1 MRRKKTSSSLILIP
15 VMLSFFVMGFV
26 DLVGVAANHMQADFA
41 LSDTMANLCPAMV
54 FLWFLLF
61 SIPAGILMNYIG
73 RRKTVLL
80 SLFIT
85 TVSLLIPLLCY
96 EFVMM
101 LISFSLL
108 GIGNVLLQVSLNP
121 LVSNVVSERHL
132 ASSLSFGQFIKGIA
146 SFLAPF
152 IASWA
157 ALTMDEWRELYP
169 IFLLITLVSI
179 IGLGFTSIEELD
191 DYSESDSLK
200 SYGRLLGNPL
210 IRLIWIGIICHVGI
224 DVGIRN
230 SAVLSDGT
238 AYDGVNKH
246 RLHVLE
252 HRRRKLQSLVGKDID
267 RRMKLSMSTRTK
279 YYDIPKSK
287 NILKKEKK
295 LRKTYID
302 IYNLYH
308 NHYHQIARDIV
319 NKNPEWV
326 VVEGI
331 KFRDMHTDNHHMNHA
346 IRDSRM
352 SLLIK
357 YIKDK
362 CNAKNIPVI
371 TAPRFFP
378 STQICSRCG
387 SMYKPGES
395 KIYRCPECGYEIDRD
410 LNAAINLRDYGMS
423 YMYHFD

>member
-85 TVSLLIPLLCY
+85 TVSLLIPLLHY

-224 DVGIRN
+224 DVGINLTAPKIFVERLGF
-230 SAVLSDGT
+230 SVADASMAGSVYFLSRTIGCLVGAVVLQYIVSERFFRWSVFGLLLALIGLSFASTLEQLYAVLLILGIGNANIFSI
-238 AYDGVNKH
+238 
-246 RLHVLE
+246 L
-252 HRRRKLQSLVGKDID
+252 I
-267 RRMKLSMSTRTK
+267 
-279 YYDIPKSK
+279 SK
-287 NILKKEKK
+287 ALN
-295 LRKTYID
+295 TFPD
-302 IYNLYH
+302 
-308 NHYHQIARDIV
+308 
-319 NKNPEWV
+319 NKNEVSGLMITGLCGGALFV
-326 VVEGI
+326 VPMGI
-331 KFRDMHTDNHHMNHA
+331 VSDWIESQAGALIILGLGAVYLTYLSVYFRKHPH
-346 IRDSRM
+346 
-352 SLLIK
+352 SL
-357 YIKDK
+357 D
-362 CNAKNIPVI
+362 
-371 TAPRFFP
+371 
-378 STQICSRCG
+378 
-387 SMYKPGES
+387 
-395 KIYRCPECGYEIDRD
+395 D
-410 LNAAINLRDYGMS
+410 
-423 YMYHFD
+423 

>member
-85 TVSLLIPLLCY
+85 TVSLLIPLLRY

-224 DVGIRN
+224 DVGINLTAPKIFVERQGF
-230 SAVLSDGT
+230 SVADASMAGSVYFLSRTIGCLIGAVVLQYIASERFFRWSVFGLLLALIGLSFASTLEQLYAVLLILGIGNANIFSI
-238 AYDGVNKH
+238 
-246 RLHVLE
+246 L
-252 HRRRKLQSLVGKDID
+252 I
-267 RRMKLSMSTRTK
+267 
-279 YYDIPKSK
+279 SK
-287 NILKKEKK
+287 ALN
-295 LRKTYID
+295 TFPD
-302 IYNLYH
+302 
-308 NHYHQIARDIV
+308 
-319 NKNPEWV
+319 NKNEVSGLMITGLCGGALFV
-326 VVEGI
+326 VPMGI
-331 KFRDMHTDNHHMNHA
+331 VSDWIESQAGALIILGLGAVYLTYLSVYFRKHPH
-346 IRDSRM
+346 
-352 SLLIK
+352 SL
-357 YIKDK
+357 D
-362 CNAKNIPVI
+362 
-371 TAPRFFP
+371 
-378 STQICSRCG
+378 
-387 SMYKPGES
+387 
-395 KIYRCPECGYEIDRD
+395 D
-410 LNAAINLRDYGMS
+410 
-423 YMYHFD
+423 

>member
-15 VMLSFFVMGFV
+15 VMLSFFVMGFA

-224 DVGIRN
+224 DVGINLTAPKIFVERLGF
-230 SAVLSDGT
+230 SVADASMAGSVYFLSRTIGCLIGAVVLQYIASERFFRWSVFGLLLALIGLSFASTLEQLYAVLLILGIGNANIFSI
-238 AYDGVNKH
+238 
-246 RLHVLE
+246 L
-252 HRRRKLQSLVGKDID
+252 I
-267 RRMKLSMSTRTK
+267 
-279 YYDIPKSK
+279 SK
-287 NILKKEKK
+287 ALN
-295 LRKTYID
+295 TFPD
-302 IYNLYH
+302 
-308 NHYHQIARDIV
+308 
-319 NKNPEWV
+319 NKNEVSGLMITGLCGGALFV
-326 VVEGI
+326 VPMGI
-331 KFRDMHTDNHHMNHA
+331 VSDWIESQAGALIILGLGAVYLTYLSVYFRKHPH
-346 IRDSRM
+346 
-352 SLLIK
+352 SL
-357 YIKDK
+357 D
-362 CNAKNIPVI
+362 
-371 TAPRFFP
+371 
-378 STQICSRCG
+378 
-387 SMYKPGES
+387 
-395 KIYRCPECGYEIDRD
+395 D
-410 LNAAINLRDYGMS
+410 
-423 YMYHFD
+423 

>member
-85 TVSLLIPLLCY
+85 TVSLLIPLLRY

-224 DVGIRN
+224 DVGI
-230 SAVLSDGT
+230 
-238 AYDGVNKH
+238 
-246 RLHVLE
+246 
-252 HRRRKLQSLVGKDID
+252 
-267 RRMKLSMSTRTK
+267 
-279 YYDIPKSK
+279 
-287 NILKKEKK
+287 
-295 LRKTYID
+295 
-302 IYNLYH
+302 NL
-308 NHYHQIARDIV
+308 
-319 NKNPEWV
+319 
-326 VVEGI
+326 
-331 KFRDMHTDNHHMNHA
+331 
-346 IRDSRM
+346 
-352 SLLIK
+352 
-357 YIKDK
+357 
-362 CNAKNIPVI
+362 
-371 TAPRFFP
+371 TAPKIFVERLGFSVADASMAGSVYFLSRTVGCLIGAVALQYMAPDRFFRW
-378 STQICSRCG
+378 SVLGLLFALIGLSFAFTLEQLYVVLLVLGVGNANIFSILISKVLNVFSDKKNEVSGLMITGLCG
-387 SMYKPGES
+387 GALFVLPMGIVSDW
-395 KIYRCPECGYEIDRD
+395 IDSQAGSLIILGVGALYLTYLSGAVD
-410 LNAAINLRDYGMS
+410 S
-423 YMYHFD
+423 YH

>member
-179 IGLGFTSIEELD
+179 MGLGFTSIEELD

-224 DVGIRN
+224 DVGINLTAPKIFVERLGF
-230 SAVLSDGT
+230 SVADASMAGSVYFLSRTIGCLIGAVVLQYIASERFFRWSVLGLLLALIGLSFASTLEQLYAVLLILGIGNANIFSI
-238 AYDGVNKH
+238 
-246 RLHVLE
+246 L
-252 HRRRKLQSLVGKDID
+252 I
-267 RRMKLSMSTRTK
+267 
-279 YYDIPKSK
+279 SK
-287 NILKKEKK
+287 ALN
-295 LRKTYID
+295 TFPD
-302 IYNLYH
+302 
-308 NHYHQIARDIV
+308 
-319 NKNPEWV
+319 NKNEVSGLMITGLCGGALFV
-326 VVEGI
+326 VPMGI
-331 KFRDMHTDNHHMNHA
+331 VSDWIESQAGALIILGLGAVYLTYLSVYFRKHPH
-346 IRDSRM
+346 
-352 SLLIK
+352 SL
-357 YIKDK
+357 D
-362 CNAKNIPVI
+362 
-371 TAPRFFP
+371 
-378 STQICSRCG
+378 
-387 SMYKPGES
+387 
-395 KIYRCPECGYEIDRD
+395 D
-410 LNAAINLRDYGMS
+410 
-423 YMYHFD
+423 

>member
-85 TVSLLIPLLCY
+85 TVSLLIPLLRY

-121 LVSNVVSERHL
+121 LVSNVVSKRHL

-169 IFLLITLVSI
+169 VFMLITIVSI

-200 SYGRLLGNPL
+200 SYGRLFGNPL

-224 DVGIRN
+224 DVGI
-230 SAVLSDGT
+230 
-238 AYDGVNKH
+238 
-246 RLHVLE
+246 
-252 HRRRKLQSLVGKDID
+252 
-267 RRMKLSMSTRTK
+267 
-279 YYDIPKSK
+279 
-287 NILKKEKK
+287 
-295 LRKTYID
+295 
-302 IYNLYH
+302 NL
-308 NHYHQIARDIV
+308 
-319 NKNPEWV
+319 
-326 VVEGI
+326 
-331 KFRDMHTDNHHMNHA
+331 
-346 IRDSRM
+346 
-352 SLLIK
+352 
-357 YIKDK
+357 
-362 CNAKNIPVI
+362 
-371 TAPRFFP
+371 TAPKIFVERLGFSVADASMAGSVYFLSRTIGCLIGAVVLQYIASERFFRW
-378 STQICSRCG
+378 SVLGLLFALIGLSFAFTLEQLYVVLLVLGIGNANIFSILI
-387 SMYKPGES
+387 S
-395 KIYRCPECGYEIDRD
+395 KV
-410 LNAAINLRDYGMS
+410 LNAFSDKKNEVSGLMITGLCGGALFVLPMGIVSDWIDSQAGALIILGLGALYLTYLSGYFKKHPDLPQA
-423 YMYHFD
+423 

>member
-85 TVSLLIPLLCY
+85 TVSLLIPLLRY

-121 LVSNVVSERHL
+121 LVSNVVSKRHL

-169 IFLLITLVSI
+169 VFMLITLVSI

-200 SYGRLLGNPL
+200 SYGRLFGNPL

-224 DVGIRN
+224 DVGINLTAPKIFVERLGF
-230 SAVLSDGT
+230 SVADASMAGSVYFLSRTIGCLIGAVVLQYIASERFFRWSVLGLLLALIGLSFASTLEQLYAVLLILGIGNANIFSI
-238 AYDGVNKH
+238 
-246 RLHVLE
+246 L
-252 HRRRKLQSLVGKDID
+252 I
-267 RRMKLSMSTRTK
+267 
-279 YYDIPKSK
+279 SK
-287 NILKKEKK
+287 
-295 LRKTYID
+295 
-302 IYNLYH
+302 
-308 NHYHQIARDIV
+308 V
-319 NKNPEWV
+319 
-326 VVEGI
+326 
-331 KFRDMHTDNHHMNHA
+331 
-346 IRDSRM
+346 
-352 SLLIK
+352 
-357 YIKDK
+357 
-362 CNAKNIPVI
+362 
-371 TAPRFFP
+371 
-378 STQICSRCG
+378 
-387 SMYKPGES
+387 
-395 KIYRCPECGYEIDRD
+395 
-410 LNAAINLRDYGMS
+410 LNAFSDKKNEVSGLMITGLCGGALFVLPMGIVSDWIDSQAGALIILGLGALYLTYLSGYFKKHPDLPQA
-423 YMYHFD
+423 

>member
-179 IGLGFTSIEELD
+179 MGLGFTSIEELD

-224 DVGIRN
+224 DVGINLTAPKIFVERLGF
-230 SAVLSDGT
+230 SVADASMAGSVYFLSRTIGCLIGAVVLQYIASERFFRWSVFGLLLALIGLSFASTLEQLYAVLLILGIGNANIFSI
-238 AYDGVNKH
+238 
-246 RLHVLE
+246 L
-252 HRRRKLQSLVGKDID
+252 I
-267 RRMKLSMSTRTK
+267 
-279 YYDIPKSK
+279 SK
-287 NILKKEKK
+287 ALN
-295 LRKTYID
+295 TFPD
-302 IYNLYH
+302 
-308 NHYHQIARDIV
+308 
-319 NKNPEWV
+319 NKNEVSGLMITGLCGGALFV
-326 VVEGI
+326 VPMGI
-331 KFRDMHTDNHHMNHA
+331 VSDWIESQAGALIILGLGAVYLTYLSVYFRKHPH
-346 IRDSRM
+346 
-352 SLLIK
+352 SL
-357 YIKDK
+357 D
-362 CNAKNIPVI
+362 
-371 TAPRFFP
+371 
-378 STQICSRCG
+378 
-387 SMYKPGES
+387 
-395 KIYRCPECGYEIDRD
+395 D
-410 LNAAINLRDYGMS
+410 
-423 YMYHFD
+423 

>member
-224 DVGIRN
+224 DVGINLTAPKIFVERLGF
-230 SAVLSDGT
+230 SVADASMAGSVYFLSRTIGCLVGAVVLQYIVSERFFRWSVFGLLLALIGLSFASTLEQLYAVLLILGIGNANIFSI
-238 AYDGVNKH
+238 
-246 RLHVLE
+246 L
-252 HRRRKLQSLVGKDID
+252 I
-267 RRMKLSMSTRTK
+267 
-279 YYDIPKSK
+279 SK
-287 NILKKEKK
+287 ALN
-295 LRKTYID
+295 TFPD
-302 IYNLYH
+302 
-308 NHYHQIARDIV
+308 
-319 NKNPEWV
+319 NKNEVSGLMITGLCGVPM
-326 VVEGI
+326 GI
-331 KFRDMHTDNHHMNHA
+331 VSDWIESQAGALIILGLGAVYLTYLSVYFRKHPH
-346 IRDSRM
+346 
-352 SLLIK
+352 SL
-357 YIKDK
+357 D
-362 CNAKNIPVI
+362 
-371 TAPRFFP
+371 
-378 STQICSRCG
+378 
-387 SMYKPGES
+387 
-395 KIYRCPECGYEIDRD
+395 D
-410 LNAAINLRDYGMS
+410 
-423 YMYHFD
+423 

>member
-85 TVSLLIPLLCY
+85 TVSLLIPLLRY

-224 DVGIRN
+224 DVGINLTAPKIFVERLGF
-230 SAVLSDGT
+230 SVADASMAGSVYFLSRTIGCLLGAVVLQYIASERFFRWSVLGLLLALIGLSFASTLEQLYAVLLILGIGNANIFSI
-238 AYDGVNKH
+238 
-246 RLHVLE
+246 L
-252 HRRRKLQSLVGKDID
+252 I
-267 RRMKLSMSTRTK
+267 
-279 YYDIPKSK
+279 SK
-287 NILKKEKK
+287 ALN
-295 LRKTYID
+295 TFPD
-302 IYNLYH
+302 
-308 NHYHQIARDIV
+308 
-319 NKNPEWV
+319 NKNEVSGLMITGLCGGALFVLPM
-326 VVEGI
+326 GI
-331 KFRDMHTDNHHMNHA
+331 VSDW
-346 IRDSRM
+346 IDSQAG
-352 SLLIK
+352 SLIILGVGAL
-357 YIKDK
+357 YL
-362 CNAKNIPVI
+362 
-371 TAPRFFP
+371 TYL
-378 STQICSRCG
+378 S
-387 SMYKPGES
+387 
-395 KIYRCPECGYEIDRD
+395 GYFKKHPD
-410 LNAAINLRDYGMS
+410 LPQE
-423 YMYHFD
+423 

>member
-224 DVGIRN
+224 DVGINLTAPKIFVERLGF
-230 SAVLSDGT
+230 SVADASMAGSVYFLSRTIGCLIGAVVLQYIASERFFRWSVFGLLLALIGLSFASTLEQLYAVLLILGIGNANIFSI
-238 AYDGVNKH
+238 
-246 RLHVLE
+246 L
-252 HRRRKLQSLVGKDID
+252 I
-267 RRMKLSMSTRTK
+267 
-279 YYDIPKSK
+279 SK
-287 NILKKEKK
+287 ALN
-295 LRKTYID
+295 TFPD
-302 IYNLYH
+302 
-308 NHYHQIARDIV
+308 
-319 NKNPEWV
+319 NKNEVSGLMITGLCGGALFV
-326 VVEGI
+326 VPMGI
-331 KFRDMHTDNHHMNHA
+331 VSDWIESQAGALIILGLGAVYLTYLSVYFRKHPH
-346 IRDSRM
+346 
-352 SLLIK
+352 SL
-357 YIKDK
+357 D
-362 CNAKNIPVI
+362 
-371 TAPRFFP
+371 
-378 STQICSRCG
+378 
-387 SMYKPGES
+387 
-395 KIYRCPECGYEIDRD
+395 D
-410 LNAAINLRDYGMS
+410 
-423 YMYHFD
+423 

>member
-1 MRRKKTSSSLILIP
+1 MKRNRTHSSLILIP

-26 DLVGVAANHMQADFA
+26 DLVGVAANHMKVDFE

-85 TVSLLIPLLCY
+85 TVSLLIPLLRY

-132 ASSLSFGQFIKGIA
+132 ASSLSLGQFIKGIA

-169 IFLLITLVSI
+169 VFMLITIVSI

-200 SYGRLLGNPL
+200 SYGRLFGNPL

-224 DVGIRN
+224 DVGINLTAPKIFVERLGF
-230 SAVLSDGT
+230 SVADASMAGSVYFLSRTIGCLIGAVVLQYIASERFFRWSVLGLLLALIGLSFASTLEQLYAVLLILGIGNANIFSI
-238 AYDGVNKH
+238 
-246 RLHVLE
+246 L
-252 HRRRKLQSLVGKDID
+252 I
-267 RRMKLSMSTRTK
+267 
-279 YYDIPKSK
+279 SK
-287 NILKKEKK
+287 
-295 LRKTYID
+295 
-302 IYNLYH
+302 
-308 NHYHQIARDIV
+308 V
-319 NKNPEWV
+319 
-326 VVEGI
+326 
-331 KFRDMHTDNHHMNHA
+331 
-346 IRDSRM
+346 
-352 SLLIK
+352 
-357 YIKDK
+357 
-362 CNAKNIPVI
+362 
-371 TAPRFFP
+371 
-378 STQICSRCG
+378 
-387 SMYKPGES
+387 
-395 KIYRCPECGYEIDRD
+395 
-410 LNAAINLRDYGMS
+410 LNAFSDKKNEVSGLMITGLCGGALFVLPMGIVSDWIDSQAGALIILGLGALYLTYLSGYFKKHPDLPQA
-423 YMYHFD
+423 

>member
-191 DYSESDSLK
+191 GYSESDSLK

-224 DVGIRN
+224 DVGINLTAPKIFVERLGF
-230 SAVLSDGT
+230 SVAGASMAGSVYFLSRTIGCLIGAVVLQYIAFERFFRWSVFGLLLALIGLSFASTLEQLYAVLLILGIGNANIFSI
-238 AYDGVNKH
+238 
-246 RLHVLE
+246 L
-252 HRRRKLQSLVGKDID
+252 I
-267 RRMKLSMSTRTK
+267 
-279 YYDIPKSK
+279 SK
-287 NILKKEKK
+287 ALN
-295 LRKTYID
+295 TFPD
-302 IYNLYH
+302 
-308 NHYHQIARDIV
+308 
-319 NKNPEWV
+319 NKNEVSGLMITGLCGGALFV
-326 VVEGI
+326 VPMGI
-331 KFRDMHTDNHHMNHA
+331 VSDWIESQAGALIILGLGAVYLTYVSVYFRKRPH
-346 IRDSRM
+346 
-352 SLLIK
+352 SL
-357 YIKDK
+357 D
-362 CNAKNIPVI
+362 
-371 TAPRFFP
+371 
-378 STQICSRCG
+378 
-387 SMYKPGES
+387 
-395 KIYRCPECGYEIDRD
+395 D
-410 LNAAINLRDYGMS
+410 
-423 YMYHFD
+423 

>member
-85 TVSLLIPLLCY
+85 TVSLLIPLLRY

-224 DVGIRN
+224 DVGINLTAPKIFVERLGF
-230 SAVLSDGT
+230 SVADASMAGSVYFLSRTIGCLIGAVVLQYIASERFFRWSVFGLLLALIGLSFAST
-238 AYDGVNKH
+238 
-246 RLHVLE
+246 LE
-252 HRRRKLQSLVGKDID
+252 QLYAILLILGIGNANIFSILI
-267 RRMKLSMSTRTK
+267 
-279 YYDIPKSK
+279 SK
-287 NILKKEKK
+287 ALN
-295 LRKTYID
+295 TFPD
-302 IYNLYH
+302 
-308 NHYHQIARDIV
+308 
-319 NKNPEWV
+319 NKNEVSGLMITGLCGGALFV
-326 VVEGI
+326 VPMGI
-331 KFRDMHTDNHHMNHA
+331 VSDWIESQAGALIILGLGAVYLTYLSVYFRKHPH
-346 IRDSRM
+346 
-352 SLLIK
+352 SL
-357 YIKDK
+357 D
-362 CNAKNIPVI
+362 
-371 TAPRFFP
+371 
-378 STQICSRCG
+378 
-387 SMYKPGES
+387 
-395 KIYRCPECGYEIDRD
+395 D
-410 LNAAINLRDYGMS
+410 
-423 YMYHFD
+423 

>member
-224 DVGIRN
+224 DVGINLTAPKIFVERLGF
-230 SAVLSDGT
+230 SVADASMAGSVYFLSRTIGCLIGAVVLQYIASERFFRWSVFGLLLALIGLSFASTPEQLYAVLLILGIGNANIFSI
-238 AYDGVNKH
+238 
-246 RLHVLE
+246 L
-252 HRRRKLQSLVGKDID
+252 I
-267 RRMKLSMSTRTK
+267 
-279 YYDIPKSK
+279 SK
-287 NILKKEKK
+287 ALN
-295 LRKTYID
+295 TFPD
-302 IYNLYH
+302 
-308 NHYHQIARDIV
+308 
-319 NKNPEWV
+319 NKNEVSGLMITGLCGGALFV
-326 VVEGI
+326 VPMGI
-331 KFRDMHTDNHHMNHA
+331 VSDWIESQAGALIILGLGAVYLTYLSVYFRKHPH
-346 IRDSRM
+346 
-352 SLLIK
+352 SL
-357 YIKDK
+357 D
-362 CNAKNIPVI
+362 
-371 TAPRFFP
+371 
-378 STQICSRCG
+378 
-387 SMYKPGES
+387 
-395 KIYRCPECGYEIDRD
+395 D
-410 LNAAINLRDYGMS
+410 
-423 YMYHFD
+423 

>member
-224 DVGIRN
+224 DVGINLTAPKIFVERLGF
-230 SAVLSDGT
+230 SVADASMAGSVYFLSRTIGCLVGAVVLQYIVSERFFRWSVFGLLLALIGLSFASTLEQLYAVLLILGIGNANIFSI
-238 AYDGVNKH
+238 
-246 RLHVLE
+246 L
-252 HRRRKLQSLVGKDID
+252 I
-267 RRMKLSMSTRTK
+267 
-279 YYDIPKSK
+279 SK
-287 NILKKEKK
+287 ALN
-295 LRKTYID
+295 TFPD
-302 IYNLYH
+302 
-308 NHYHQIARDIV
+308 
-319 NKNPEWV
+319 NKNEVSGLMITGLCGGALFV
-326 VVEGI
+326 VPMGI
-331 KFRDMHTDNHHMNHA
+331 VSDWIESQAGALIILGLGAVYLTYLSVYFRKHPH
-346 IRDSRM
+346 
-352 SLLIK
+352 SL
-357 YIKDK
+357 D
-362 CNAKNIPVI
+362 
-371 TAPRFFP
+371 
-378 STQICSRCG
+378 
-387 SMYKPGES
+387 
-395 KIYRCPECGYEIDRD
+395 D
-410 LNAAINLRDYGMS
+410 
-423 YMYHFD
+423 

>member
-1 MRRKKTSSSLILIP
+1 MKRNRTHSSLILIP

-85 TVSLLIPLLCY
+85 TVSLLIPLLRY

-224 DVGIRN
+224 DVGINLTAPKIFVERLGF
-230 SAVLSDGT
+230 SVADASMAGSVYFLSRTIGCLVGAVVLQYIVSERFFRWSVFGLLLALIGLSFASTLEQLYAVLLILGIGNANIFSI
-238 AYDGVNKH
+238 
-246 RLHVLE
+246 L
-252 HRRRKLQSLVGKDID
+252 I
-267 RRMKLSMSTRTK
+267 
-279 YYDIPKSK
+279 SK
-287 NILKKEKK
+287 ALN
-295 LRKTYID
+295 TFPD
-302 IYNLYH
+302 
-308 NHYHQIARDIV
+308 
-319 NKNPEWV
+319 NKNEVSGLMITGLCGGALFV
-326 VVEGI
+326 VPMGI
-331 KFRDMHTDNHHMNHA
+331 VSDWIESQAGALIILGLGAVYLTYLSVYFRKHPH
-346 IRDSRM
+346 
-352 SLLIK
+352 SL
-357 YIKDK
+357 D
-362 CNAKNIPVI
+362 
-371 TAPRFFP
+371 
-378 STQICSRCG
+378 
-387 SMYKPGES
+387 
-395 KIYRCPECGYEIDRD
+395 D
-410 LNAAINLRDYGMS
+410 
-423 YMYHFD
+423 

>member
-1 MRRKKTSSSLILIP
+1 MKRNRTHSSLILIP

-26 DLVGVAANHMQADFA
+26 DLVGVAANHVKVDFE

-85 TVSLLIPLLCY
+85 TVSLLIPLLRY

-224 DVGIRN
+224 DVGINLTAPKIFVERLGF
-230 SAVLSDGT
+230 SVADASMAGSVYFLSRTIGCLLGAVVLQYIASERFFRWSVFGLLLALIGLSFASTLEQLYAVLLILGIGNANIFSI
-238 AYDGVNKH
+238 
-246 RLHVLE
+246 L
-252 HRRRKLQSLVGKDID
+252 I
-267 RRMKLSMSTRTK
+267 
-279 YYDIPKSK
+279 SK
-287 NILKKEKK
+287 ALNTFL
-295 LRKTYID
+295 D
-302 IYNLYH
+302 
-308 NHYHQIARDIV
+308 
-319 NKNPEWV
+319 NKNEVSGLMITGLCGGALFV
-326 VVEGI
+326 VPMGI
-331 KFRDMHTDNHHMNHA
+331 VSDWIESQAGALIILGLGAVYLTYLSVYFRKHPH
-346 IRDSRM
+346 
-352 SLLIK
+352 SL
-357 YIKDK
+357 D
-362 CNAKNIPVI
+362 
-371 TAPRFFP
+371 
-378 STQICSRCG
+378 
-387 SMYKPGES
+387 
-395 KIYRCPECGYEIDRD
+395 D
-410 LNAAINLRDYGMS
+410 
-423 YMYHFD
+423 

>member
-85 TVSLLIPLLCY
+85 TVSLLIPLLRY

-224 DVGIRN
+224 DVGI
-230 SAVLSDGT
+230 
-238 AYDGVNKH
+238 
-246 RLHVLE
+246 
-252 HRRRKLQSLVGKDID
+252 
-267 RRMKLSMSTRTK
+267 
-279 YYDIPKSK
+279 
-287 NILKKEKK
+287 
-295 LRKTYID
+295 
-302 IYNLYH
+302 NL
-308 NHYHQIARDIV
+308 
-319 NKNPEWV
+319 
-326 VVEGI
+326 
-331 KFRDMHTDNHHMNHA
+331 
-346 IRDSRM
+346 
-352 SLLIK
+352 
-357 YIKDK
+357 
-362 CNAKNIPVI
+362 
-371 TAPRFFP
+371 TAPKIFVERLGFSVADASMAGSIYFLSRTVGCLIGTVALQYMAPDRFFRW
-378 STQICSRCG
+378 SVLGLLFALIGLSFAFTLEQLYVVLLVLGVGNANIFSILISKVLNVFSDKKNEVSGLMITGLCG
-387 SMYKPGES
+387 GALFVLPMGIVSDWIDSQAGSLIILGVGALYLTYLS
-395 KIYRCPECGYEIDRD
+395 GYFKKHPDMPQE
-410 LNAAINLRDYGMS
+410 
-423 YMYHFD
+423 

>member
-1 MRRKKTSSSLILIP
+1 MNQSNSKWTIFPILFG
-15 VMLSFFVMGFV
+15 FFVMGFV
-26 DLVGVAANHMQADFA
+26 DLVGVAANHMKVDFE

-85 TVSLLIPLLCY
+85 TVSLLIPLLRY

-169 IFLLITLVSI
+169 VFMLITIVSI

-200 SYGRLLGNPL
+200 SYGRLFGNPL

-224 DVGIRN
+224 DVGI
-230 SAVLSDGT
+230 
-238 AYDGVNKH
+238 
-246 RLHVLE
+246 
-252 HRRRKLQSLVGKDID
+252 
-267 RRMKLSMSTRTK
+267 
-279 YYDIPKSK
+279 
-287 NILKKEKK
+287 
-295 LRKTYID
+295 
-302 IYNLYH
+302 NL
-308 NHYHQIARDIV
+308 
-319 NKNPEWV
+319 
-326 VVEGI
+326 
-331 KFRDMHTDNHHMNHA
+331 
-346 IRDSRM
+346 
-352 SLLIK
+352 
-357 YIKDK
+357 
-362 CNAKNIPVI
+362 
-371 TAPRFFP
+371 TAPKIFVERLGFSVADASMAGSVYFLSRTIGCLIGAVVLQYIASERFFRW
-378 STQICSRCG
+378 SVLGLLFALIGLSFAFTLEQLYVVLLVLGIGNANIFSILI
-387 SMYKPGES
+387 S
-395 KIYRCPECGYEIDRD
+395 KV
-410 LNAAINLRDYGMS
+410 LNAFSDKKNEVSGLMITGLCGGALFVLPMGIVSDWIDSQAGALIILGLGALYLTYLSGYFKKHPDLPQA
-423 YMYHFD
+423 

>member
-224 DVGIRN
+224 DVGI
-230 SAVLSDGT
+230 
-238 AYDGVNKH
+238 
-246 RLHVLE
+246 
-252 HRRRKLQSLVGKDID
+252 
-267 RRMKLSMSTRTK
+267 
-279 YYDIPKSK
+279 
-287 NILKKEKK
+287 
-295 LRKTYID
+295 
-302 IYNLYH
+302 NL
-308 NHYHQIARDIV
+308 
-319 NKNPEWV
+319 
-326 VVEGI
+326 
-331 KFRDMHTDNHHMNHA
+331 
-346 IRDSRM
+346 
-352 SLLIK
+352 
-357 YIKDK
+357 
-362 CNAKNIPVI
+362 
-371 TAPRFFP
+371 TAPKIFVERLGFSVADASMAGSVYFLSRTIGCLIGAVVLQYIASERFFRW
-378 STQICSRCG
+378 SVLGLLFALIGLSFAFTLEQLYVVLLVLGVGNANIFSILISKVLNVFSDKKNEVSGLMITGLCG
-387 SMYKPGES
+387 GALFVLPMGIVSDWIDSQAGSLIILGVGALYLTYLS
-395 KIYRCPECGYEIDRD
+395 GYFKKHPD
-410 LNAAINLRDYGMS
+410 LPQE
-423 YMYHFD
+423 

>member
-1 MRRKKTSSSLILIP
+1 MKRNRTHSSLILIP

-26 DLVGVAANHMQADFA
+26 DLVGVAANHMKVDFE

-85 TVSLLIPLLCY
+85 TVSLLIPLLRY

-132 ASSLSFGQFIKGIA
+132 ASSLSLGQFIKGIA
-146 SFLAPF
+146 SFLAPL

-157 ALTMDEWRELYP
+157 ALTMNEWRELYP
-169 IFLLITLVSI
+169 VFMLITLVSI

-224 DVGIRN
+224 DVGINLTAPKIFVERLGF
-230 SAVLSDGT
+230 SVADASMAGSVYFLSRTIGCLIGAVVLQYIASERFFRWSVLGLLLALIGLSFASTLEQLYAVLLILGIGNANIFSI
-238 AYDGVNKH
+238 
-246 RLHVLE
+246 L
-252 HRRRKLQSLVGKDID
+252 I
-267 RRMKLSMSTRTK
+267 
-279 YYDIPKSK
+279 SK
-287 NILKKEKK
+287 ALN
-295 LRKTYID
+295 TFPD
-302 IYNLYH
+302 
-308 NHYHQIARDIV
+308 
-319 NKNPEWV
+319 NKNEVSGLMITGLCGGALFV
-326 VVEGI
+326 VPMGI
-331 KFRDMHTDNHHMNHA
+331 VSDWIESQAGALIILGLGAVYLTYLSVYFRKHPH
-346 IRDSRM
+346 
-352 SLLIK
+352 SL
-357 YIKDK
+357 D
-362 CNAKNIPVI
+362 
-371 TAPRFFP
+371 
-378 STQICSRCG
+378 
-387 SMYKPGES
+387 
-395 KIYRCPECGYEIDRD
+395 D
-410 LNAAINLRDYGMS
+410 
-423 YMYHFD
+423 

>member
-85 TVSLLIPLLCY
+85 TVSLLIPLLHY

-224 DVGIRN
+224 DVGINLTAPKIFVERLGF
-230 SAVLSDGT
+230 SVADASMAGSVYFLSRTIGCLIGAVVLQYIASERFFRWSVFGLLLALIGLSFASTLEQLYAVLLILGIGNANIFSI
-238 AYDGVNKH
+238 
-246 RLHVLE
+246 L
-252 HRRRKLQSLVGKDID
+252 I
-267 RRMKLSMSTRTK
+267 
-279 YYDIPKSK
+279 SK
-287 NILKKEKK
+287 ALNTFL
-295 LRKTYID
+295 D
-302 IYNLYH
+302 
-308 NHYHQIARDIV
+308 
-319 NKNPEWV
+319 NKNEVSGLMITGLCGGALFV
-326 VVEGI
+326 VPMGI
-331 KFRDMHTDNHHMNHA
+331 VSDWIESQAGALIILGLGAVYLTYLSVYFRKHPH
-346 IRDSRM
+346 
-352 SLLIK
+352 SL
-357 YIKDK
+357 D
-362 CNAKNIPVI
+362 
-371 TAPRFFP
+371 
-378 STQICSRCG
+378 
-387 SMYKPGES
+387 
-395 KIYRCPECGYEIDRD
+395 D
-410 LNAAINLRDYGMS
+410 
-423 YMYHFD
+423 

>member
-1 MRRKKTSSSLILIP
+1 MGRKKTSSSLILIP

-85 TVSLLIPLLCY
+85 TVSLLIPLLRY

-224 DVGIRN
+224 DVGINLTAPKIFVERLGF
-230 SAVLSDGT
+230 SVADASMAGSVYFLSRTIGCLIGAVVLQYIASERFFRWSVLGLLLALIGLSFASTLEQLYAVLLILGIGNANIFSI
-238 AYDGVNKH
+238 
-246 RLHVLE
+246 L
-252 HRRRKLQSLVGKDID
+252 I
-267 RRMKLSMSTRTK
+267 
-279 YYDIPKSK
+279 SK
-287 NILKKEKK
+287 ALN
-295 LRKTYID
+295 TFPD
-302 IYNLYH
+302 
-308 NHYHQIARDIV
+308 
-319 NKNPEWV
+319 NKNEVSGLMITGLCGGALFV
-326 VVEGI
+326 VPMGI
-331 KFRDMHTDNHHMNHA
+331 VSDWIESQAGALIILGLGAVYLTYLSVYFRKHPH
-346 IRDSRM
+346 
-352 SLLIK
+352 SL
-357 YIKDK
+357 D
-362 CNAKNIPVI
+362 
-371 TAPRFFP
+371 
-378 STQICSRCG
+378 
-387 SMYKPGES
+387 
-395 KIYRCPECGYEIDRD
+395 D
-410 LNAAINLRDYGMS
+410 
-423 YMYHFD
+423 

>member
-132 ASSLSFGQFIKGIA
+132 ASSLSLGQFIKGIA

-191 DYSESDSLK
+191 GYSESDSLK

-224 DVGIRN
+224 DVGINLTAPKIFVERLGF
-230 SAVLSDGT
+230 SVAGASMAGSVYFLSRTIGCLIGAVVLQYIAFERFFRWSVFGLLLALIGLSFASTLEQLYAVLLILGIGNANIFSI
-238 AYDGVNKH
+238 
-246 RLHVLE
+246 L
-252 HRRRKLQSLVGKDID
+252 I
-267 RRMKLSMSTRTK
+267 
-279 YYDIPKSK
+279 SK
-287 NILKKEKK
+287 ALN
-295 LRKTYID
+295 TFPD
-302 IYNLYH
+302 
-308 NHYHQIARDIV
+308 
-319 NKNPEWV
+319 NKNEVSGLMITGLCGGALFV
-326 VVEGI
+326 VPMGI
-331 KFRDMHTDNHHMNHA
+331 VSDWIESQAGALIILGLGAVYLTYLSVYFRKRPH
-346 IRDSRM
+346 
-352 SLLIK
+352 SL
-357 YIKDK
+357 D
-362 CNAKNIPVI
+362 
-371 TAPRFFP
+371 
-378 STQICSRCG
+378 
-387 SMYKPGES
+387 
-395 KIYRCPECGYEIDRD
+395 D
-410 LNAAINLRDYGMS
+410 
-423 YMYHFD
+423 

>member
-1 MRRKKTSSSLILIP
+1 MRRKNTSSSLILIP

-224 DVGIRN
+224 DVGINLTAPKIFVERLGF
-230 SAVLSDGT
+230 SVADASMAGSVYFLSRTIGCLIGAVVLQYIASERFFRWSVFGLLLALIGLSFASTLEQLYAVLLILGIGNANIFSI
-238 AYDGVNKH
+238 
-246 RLHVLE
+246 L
-252 HRRRKLQSLVGKDID
+252 I
-267 RRMKLSMSTRTK
+267 
-279 YYDIPKSK
+279 SK
-287 NILKKEKK
+287 ALN
-295 LRKTYID
+295 TFPD
-302 IYNLYH
+302 
-308 NHYHQIARDIV
+308 
-319 NKNPEWV
+319 NKNEVSGLMITGLCGGALFV
-326 VVEGI
+326 VPMGI
-331 KFRDMHTDNHHMNHA
+331 VSDWIESQAGALIILGLGAVYLTYLSVYFRKHPH
-346 IRDSRM
+346 
-352 SLLIK
+352 SL
-357 YIKDK
+357 D
-362 CNAKNIPVI
+362 
-371 TAPRFFP
+371 
-378 STQICSRCG
+378 
-387 SMYKPGES
+387 
-395 KIYRCPECGYEIDRD
+395 D
-410 LNAAINLRDYGMS
+410 
-423 YMYHFD
+423 

>member
-108 GIGNVLLQVSLNP
+108 GIGNVLLQVSLNT

-191 DYSESDSLK
+191 GYSESDSLK

-224 DVGIRN
+224 DVGINLTAPKIFVERLGF
-230 SAVLSDGT
+230 SVAGASMAGSVYFLSRTIGCLIGAVVLQYIAFERFFRWSVFGLLLALIGLSFASTLEQLYAVLLILGIGNANIFSI
-238 AYDGVNKH
+238 
-246 RLHVLE
+246 L
-252 HRRRKLQSLVGKDID
+252 I
-267 RRMKLSMSTRTK
+267 
-279 YYDIPKSK
+279 SK
-287 NILKKEKK
+287 ALN
-295 LRKTYID
+295 TFPD
-302 IYNLYH
+302 
-308 NHYHQIARDIV
+308 
-319 NKNPEWV
+319 NKNEVSGLMITGLCGGALFV
-326 VVEGI
+326 VPMGI
-331 KFRDMHTDNHHMNHA
+331 VSDWIESQAGALIILGLGAVYLTYLSVYFRKRPH
-346 IRDSRM
+346 
-352 SLLIK
+352 SL
-357 YIKDK
+357 D
-362 CNAKNIPVI
+362 
-371 TAPRFFP
+371 
-378 STQICSRCG
+378 
-387 SMYKPGES
+387 
-395 KIYRCPECGYEIDRD
+395 D
-410 LNAAINLRDYGMS
+410 
-423 YMYHFD
+423 

>member
-85 TVSLLIPLLCY
+85 TVSLLIPLLRY

-179 IGLGFTSIEELD
+179 IGLGFTSIEKLD

-224 DVGIRN
+224 DVGINLTAPKIFVERLGF
-230 SAVLSDGT
+230 SVADASMAGSVYFLSRTIGCLIGAVVLQYIASERFFRWSVFGLLLALIGLSFASTLEQLYAVLLILGIGNANIFSI
-238 AYDGVNKH
+238 
-246 RLHVLE
+246 L
-252 HRRRKLQSLVGKDID
+252 I
-267 RRMKLSMSTRTK
+267 
-279 YYDIPKSK
+279 SK
-287 NILKKEKK
+287 ALN
-295 LRKTYID
+295 TFPD
-302 IYNLYH
+302 
-308 NHYHQIARDIV
+308 
-319 NKNPEWV
+319 NKNEVSGLMITGLCGGALFV
-326 VVEGI
+326 VPMGI
-331 KFRDMHTDNHHMNHA
+331 VSDWIESQAGALIILGLGAVYLTYLSVYFRKHPH
-346 IRDSRM
+346 
-352 SLLIK
+352 SL
-357 YIKDK
+357 D
-362 CNAKNIPVI
+362 
-371 TAPRFFP
+371 
-378 STQICSRCG
+378 
-387 SMYKPGES
+387 
-395 KIYRCPECGYEIDRD
+395 D
-410 LNAAINLRDYGMS
+410 
-423 YMYHFD
+423 

>member
-1 MRRKKTSSSLILIP
+1 MRRKKTSSSLILIS

-224 DVGIRN
+224 DVGINLTAPKIFVERLGF
-230 SAVLSDGT
+230 SVADASMAGSVYFLSRTIGCLIGAVVLQYIASERFFRWSVFGLLLALIGLSFASTLEQLYAVLLILGIGNANIFSI
-238 AYDGVNKH
+238 
-246 RLHVLE
+246 L
-252 HRRRKLQSLVGKDID
+252 I
-267 RRMKLSMSTRTK
+267 
-279 YYDIPKSK
+279 SK
-287 NILKKEKK
+287 ALN
-295 LRKTYID
+295 TFPD
-302 IYNLYH
+302 
-308 NHYHQIARDIV
+308 
-319 NKNPEWV
+319 NKNEVSGLMITGLCGGALFV
-326 VVEGI
+326 VPMGI
-331 KFRDMHTDNHHMNHA
+331 VSDWIESQAGALIILGLGAVYLTYLSVYFRKHPH
-346 IRDSRM
+346 
-352 SLLIK
+352 SL
-357 YIKDK
+357 D
-362 CNAKNIPVI
+362 
-371 TAPRFFP
+371 
-378 STQICSRCG
+378 
-387 SMYKPGES
+387 
-395 KIYRCPECGYEIDRD
+395 D
-410 LNAAINLRDYGMS
+410 
-423 YMYHFD
+423 

>member
-85 TVSLLIPLLCY
+85 TVSLLIPLLRY

-179 IGLGFTSIEELD
+179 IGLDFTSIEELD

-224 DVGIRN
+224 DVGINLTAPKIFVERLGF
-230 SAVLSDGT
+230 SVADASMAGSVYFLSRTIGCLIGAVVLQYIASERFFRWSVFGLLLALIGLSFASTLEQLYAVLLILGIGNANIFSI
-238 AYDGVNKH
+238 
-246 RLHVLE
+246 L
-252 HRRRKLQSLVGKDID
+252 I
-267 RRMKLSMSTRTK
+267 
-279 YYDIPKSK
+279 SK
-287 NILKKEKK
+287 ALN
-295 LRKTYID
+295 TFPD
-302 IYNLYH
+302 
-308 NHYHQIARDIV
+308 
-319 NKNPEWV
+319 NKNEVSGLMITGLCGGALFV
-326 VVEGI
+326 VPMGI
-331 KFRDMHTDNHHMNHA
+331 VSDWIESQAGALIILGLGAVYLTYLSVYFRKHPH
-346 IRDSRM
+346 
-352 SLLIK
+352 SL
-357 YIKDK
+357 D
-362 CNAKNIPVI
+362 
-371 TAPRFFP
+371 
-378 STQICSRCG
+378 
-387 SMYKPGES
+387 
-395 KIYRCPECGYEIDRD
+395 D
-410 LNAAINLRDYGMS
+410 
-423 YMYHFD
+423 

>member
-1 MRRKKTSSSLILIP
+1 
-15 VMLSFFVMGFV
+15 MLSFFVMGFV

-224 DVGIRN
+224 DVGINLTAPKIFVERLGF
-230 SAVLSDGT
+230 SVADASMAGSVYFLSRTIGCLLGAVVLQYIASERFFRWSVFGLLLALIGLSFASTLEQLYAVLLILGIGNANIFSI
-238 AYDGVNKH
+238 
-246 RLHVLE
+246 L
-252 HRRRKLQSLVGKDID
+252 I
-267 RRMKLSMSTRTK
+267 
-279 YYDIPKSK
+279 SK
-287 NILKKEKK
+287 ALNTFL
-295 LRKTYID
+295 D
-302 IYNLYH
+302 
-308 NHYHQIARDIV
+308 
-319 NKNPEWV
+319 NKNEVSGLMITGLCGGALFV
-326 VVEGI
+326 VPMGI
-331 KFRDMHTDNHHMNHA
+331 VSDWIESQAGALIILGLGAVYLTYLSVYFRKHPH
-346 IRDSRM
+346 
-352 SLLIK
+352 SL
-357 YIKDK
+357 D
-362 CNAKNIPVI
+362 
-371 TAPRFFP
+371 
-378 STQICSRCG
+378 
-387 SMYKPGES
+387 
-395 KIYRCPECGYEIDRD
+395 D
-410 LNAAINLRDYGMS
+410 
-423 YMYHFD
+423 